1 LCHYPAPP
9 AQRLD
14 LPGAMIWDLPGDDA
28 AGSLIH
34 AIASGLAQ
42 TAR

>member
-1 LCHYPAPP
+1 MDYVRSAGLA
-9 AQRLD
+9 
-14 LPGAMIWDLPGDDA
+14 GAMIWDLPGDDA

-42 TAR
+42 AAR